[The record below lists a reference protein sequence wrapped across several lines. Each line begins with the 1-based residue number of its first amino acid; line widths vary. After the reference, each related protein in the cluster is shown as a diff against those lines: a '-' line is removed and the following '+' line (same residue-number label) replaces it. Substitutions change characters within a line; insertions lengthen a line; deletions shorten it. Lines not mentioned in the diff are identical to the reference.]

1 MKEYGRKCLISTM
14 PECWSLERNKPNFS
28 KWHFHMVNPS
38 VLDKIQFRAI
48 WIARK
53 RGVIK
58 KCFLLKIV
66 NLITNDETVHLYAL
80 VCMEFMWQCFLG
92 GSGGH
97 SGAFCELLRA
107 GPAVMVVAPL
117 GSCQP
122 TMHRKNNCR
131 GMVGRVKCLHA
142 NVLRRQHSEDKPVTD
157 LF

>member
-80 VCMEFMWQCFLG
+80 VCMEFTWQCFLG

-131 GMVGRVKCLHA
+131 GMAGRVKCLYA
-142 NVLRRQHSEDKPVTD
+142 NVLHRQHSEEKPVTG

>member
-66 NLITNDETVHLYAL
+66 NLLTNDETVHLYAL
-80 VCMEFMWQCFLG
+80 VCMEFGGKWGPQWCFLWPSESWPSSDG
-92 GSGGH
+92 GSTPG
-97 SGAFCELLRA
+97 
-107 GPAVMVVAPL
+107 VMSAHHA
-117 GSCQP
+117 Q
-122 TMHRKNNCR
+122 KENCR
-131 GMVGRVKCLHA
+131 GMVGRVKCLYA